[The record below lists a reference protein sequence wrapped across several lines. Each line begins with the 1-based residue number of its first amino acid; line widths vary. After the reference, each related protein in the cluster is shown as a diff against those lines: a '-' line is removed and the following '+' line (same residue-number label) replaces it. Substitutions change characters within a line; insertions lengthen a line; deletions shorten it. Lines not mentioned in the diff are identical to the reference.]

1 MATQRGASISLK
13 MILTSIALVS
23 VIVIFSSLFSALSTR
38 RVFDEAA
45 RRLADA
51 HTTALQ
57 QRGRVQTLTLVETAR
72 NALMQSDYSMLKD
85 FVPAAAKNDSDVLA
99 IYVVVADTGFVAAH
113 SDSRL
118 SEKPLSEVDPVLG
131 PRLAG
136 VTQPLAEII
145 EVPDVAKGGGAKE
158 RRFVFASPLLALG
171 KKQGTLV
178 VVYSLR
184 SLENDLQRVESE
196 KQQAARAHMERAA
209 LLGLIFVILGAVV
222 AIFQGLRITRPIKL
236 LAWRADQIARGDLS
250 TRVEVSSPD
259 EIGLLAN
266 NFNDMADRLQVLLH
280 ETAAKATLEKELEV
294 ARAIQETLV
303 PSADVIDRG
312 EVRVAGYFQPAT
324 QCGGDW
330 WTVHDLEGDRLL
342 VVIGDV
348 TGHGVPSAM
357 ITAAAKAACDV
368 VRSLDGANLTP
379 GRLLSV
385 MNRAIY
391 ESARRKFVMTCF
403 AAIIDTRARRITYS
417 NAGHNFPYL
426 YRARGGAGGGV
437 NASRGEGEFLVL
449 MSRGNRLGDLPESSF
464 TESTQELQI
473 GDVLVF
479 YTDGVVE
486 CENPLHE
493 EFGEKR
499 FRNAIRNAADLEPA
513 QMRDAIV
520 ASAAMFYGDRPR
532 KDDITLVVACVQPGR
547 PDSRAPEAPRP

>member
-1 MATQRGASISLK
+1 MATKRGASISLK

-23 VIVIFSSLFSALSTR
+23 VIVTFSSLFSALSTR

-45 RRLADA
+45 RRLSEA
-51 HTTALQ
+51 HTAALQ

-99 IYVVVADTGFVAAH
+99 IYVVADTGFVAAH

-145 EVPDVAKGGGAKE
+145 EVPDATKPGGKE

-184 SLENDLQRVESE
+184 SLENDLQRVETE
-196 KQQAARAHMERAA
+196 KLQAARAHMERAA

-222 AIFQGLRITRPIKL
+222 AIYQGLRIARPIKL
-236 LAWRADQIARGDLS
+236 LAWRADQIARGDLG

-266 NFNDMADRLQVLLH
+266 NFNDMADRLQVLLQ

-303 PSADVIDRG
+303 PSADVIDRPG
-312 EVRVAGYFQPAT
+312 VRLAGYFQPAT

-368 VRSLDGANLTP
+368 VRAIEGANLTP

-385 MNRAIY
+385 MNNAIY

-403 AAIIDTRARRITYS
+403 AAILDTKTRRITYS
-417 NAGHNFPYL
+417 NAGHNFPYI
-426 YRARGGAGGGV
+426 YRPKSAGA
-437 NASRGEGEFLVL
+437 RGEGEFLVL

-464 TESTQELQI
+464 TESTQELQV

-486 CENPLHE
+486 CENPHME

-499 FRNAIRNAADLEPA
+499 FRAAIRNAADLEPA
-513 QMRDAIV
+513 QMRDSIV
-520 ASAAMFYGDRPR
+520 ASAVMFYGDRPR
-532 KDDITLVVACVQPGR
+532 KDDITLVVACVR
-547 PDSRAPEAPRP
+547 